1 MTHSPDLSRATDFV
15 WRTARLIDRRRFE
28 FLFLGAEH
36 QPALEALRPYQN
48 PDGGFGNTL
57 EPDIRAPVSQP
68 IPTWTALC
76 ILDELAAFDD
86 PMVAR
91 ACDYLLR
98 ITTPEGGV
106 PFALPTVRDYPR
118 APWWEA
124 DDQPPASLNPTA
136 AIAALLY
143 KHHIAHPWL
152 AGATDYC
159 WRTLDSM
166 SETSPYELRAIL
178 PFLEHAP
185 DRPRAEQIFARL
197 GAKAL
202 EQKLIALAP
211 STEEDTHSPL
221 LFAPSPRSI
230 ARPLFSEQVI
240 EAHLDALASAQKDD
254 GGWMFNWLDWN
265 TATTLEWRGIVTIEA
280 LTILRAYGR
289 L

>member
-1 MTHSPDLSRATDFV
+1 MRARAALPDGPADAWPRGCARASGREAEARRQEVARASIATPRHASQLARSQEEHPMTHSPDLSRATDFV

-106 PFALPTVRDYPR
+106 PFALPTVRD
-118 APWWEA
+118 
-124 DDQPPASLNPTA
+124 
-136 AIAALLY
+136 
-143 KHHIAHPWL
+143 
-152 AGATDYC
+152 
-159 WRTLDSM
+159 
-166 SETSPYELRAIL
+166 
-178 PFLEHAP
+178 
-185 DRPRAEQIFARL
+185 
-197 GAKAL
+197 
-202 EQKLIALAP
+202 
-211 STEEDTHSPL
+211 
-221 LFAPSPRSI
+221 
-230 ARPLFSEQVI
+230 
-240 EAHLDALASAQKDD
+240 
-254 GGWMFNWLDWN
+254 
-265 TATTLEWRGIVTIEA
+265 
-280 LTILRAYGR
+280 
-289 L
+289 